1 MKDSFCAFLCSM
13 GNCRIAKVIL
23 GAREGK
29 KQMKVL
35 IVSDTHGHRKEIR
48 EIIEREKPIDLLI
61 HLGDIQGDEE
71 YIQSLAACPMER
83 VKGNSDRDTAI
94 PGIRKSCWIIIKSS

>member
-1 MKDSFCAFLCSM
+1 MKDSSCAFLCSM

-71 YIQSLAACPMER
+71 YIQSLAACPMEAGER
-83 VKGNSDRDTAI
+83 KQRPGYGHSQGSGNPA
-94 PGIRKSCWIIIKSS
+94 GSS